1 VLLEVAGRRARAHA
15 IKTVTS
21 KLINP
26 IGPAVLR
33 IAGHWRTLVVLAVLA
48 LGCGIALLMP
58 FAAKTR
64 AAWFGEPIT
73 RLNDL
78 RQIDAGNRVRLSGV
92 VTFVSPEQGFYYLQD
107 EIGGMRIYPQGSLP
121 LPNVGDRL
129 VLRATI
135 KVAYD
140 AAAGRK
146 SVTLAD
152 DLRIEDS
159 RRGTLPE
166 ADAQPLPDLFSDPGT
181 REAIRVETSGIV
193 RAAKRDGGRM
203 LIEIADNGLRL
214 PVAVEEGQT
223 LSAQLLLDTRV
234 TVRGVVQTDY
244 NPWEEAVANNNE
256 LGPLLQVASRA
267 DIVITDRAPQ
277 DIPLAPS
284 VRALITDPKW
294 VAQGH
299 RVRIHTE
306 VIGAQS
312 PRVLLTRNGGLVLP
326 VETVTAQDY
335 QPGDLIEA
343 VGWPTPRRFTITL
356 QRADVVAIPKAA
368 AQIGDADDSALPVMT
383 SIAAIRR
390 MQSDVA
396 SRAYPVDLVGVIT
409 IVDPRSDHYF
419 IQSGNEGIYVDA
431 SDQALAH
438 VDVGSRVRLR
448 GLTWAG
454 GFAPVII
461 HPQLEML
468 GHTQLP
474 AGEKVDPEIAPSGSY
489 DSRWVQIEGVAR
501 PIQRTVW
508 GYSFNLMTA
517 IGPVA
522 VTMVRSED
530 PDISQKL
537 TDRRVRVRGA
547 FATSFTSERVLTGYR
562 MFVDSPRFI
571 EIIDSQSDSH
581 SSALPLREISN
592 LLRFSGTDQSTRR
605 ARVRGVV
612 TMRSVDYIYMQD
624 DSGSLRVQ
632 SQDRAVT
639 VGDVIDAIGYP
650 SPTDNGP
657 VLTDATIHRL
667 DAHKPVQAQVVT
679 PEDVL
684 KGTLDNRLVSIEARL
699 LNQVGTPTQ
708 QTLVLHDGHTTFN
721 AVLDGRL
728 NIGDLRDGSVL
739 RVVGITD
746 VQRQRSNIR
755 VYASDPVSFR
765 LLMRSLDD
773 LQLVKAAPWWDMRRA
788 WPVLSVLL
796 LVVCVAALWVL
807 ALRRRV
813 QAQTS
818 EINGQRDFLRQVI
831 DMCPNYIFVKDRA
844 GRFTLANRAMAE
856 AYGRTPEQ
864 MIGRTDT
871 DIGIPE
877 DEARAYF
884 IDDHEVMDSRREKI
898 VPEESCTDGRGQ
910 KRWMHTVKR
919 PILDEHGVATRVLG
933 VSNDVT
939 LHKEAEATLLR
950 AREAAEAANQAKSE
964 FLANMSH
971 EIRTPLNGIL
981 GMSELCLDTE
991 LTREQREYIETMKLS
1006 ADGLLNVINDI
1017 LDFSK
1022 IEAGRLEVDTME
1034 FDVRETLE
1042 AALKVV
1048 ALRAH
1053 QKGLELVSD
1062 IDVAVPPLLLGDG
1075 HRLRQVVL
1083 NLVGNAVKF
1092 TMEGEVVL
1100 RARVTGGD
1108 ASHCNLQISVIDTG
1122 IGIPAERREQI
1133 FKPFVQADSS
1143 TTRQFG
1149 GTGLG
1154 LTISSRLIEL
1164 MGGRVWVDS
1173 EPGRGSEFHFT
1184 LRLGRVQTA
1193 AAQDNAAAPLR
1204 GVRIMV
1210 VDDNASSRRALV
1222 ETLSRWQMRV
1232 KEAPDAATAMTTLE
1246 AQARAGNPVTILLA
1260 DMNMPGTDGAT
1271 LVTQIRERDGLGV
1284 AGTVMLISAG
1294 QRDEISRCRHL
1305 GVSGYIPKPVR
1316 TSELRD
1322 TLLRMLSVSVVSNVA
1337 SLRASAPAEEG
1348 SGLSILL
1355 AEDNAVNQLVMQ
1367 RLLAK
1372 RGHRVVTAAN
1382 GQAAL
1387 DAMKRDAFDLIFM
1400 DVQMPLM
1407 DGFDAT
1413 AEIRRR
1419 EAGSSHRIP
1428 IVALTAH
1435 AMSGDRE
1442 RCLRAGMDAYMTKP
1456 VNPVE
1461 LDEMLKLF
1469 VHREYGAA

>member
-1 VLLEVAGRRARAHA
+1 MGA
-15 IKTVTS
+15 
-21 KLINP
+21 
-26 IGPAVLR
+26 AVLR

-48 LGCGIALLMP
+48 LAGGVVLLMP
-58 FAAKTR
+58 FAAKSR
-64 AAWFGEPIT
+64 VAWFGEPIT

-78 RQIDAGNRVRLSGV
+78 RHIGSGNHVRITGV
-92 VTFVSPEQGFYYLQD
+92 VTFVSPEQRFYYLQD
-107 EIGGMRIYPQGSLP
+107 DIAGMRIYPEGTLP
-121 LPNVGDRL
+121 LPQVGDRI
-129 VLRATI
+129 VVRATI
-135 KVAYD
+135 KQEYD
-140 AAAGRK
+140 ASSARR

-152 DLRIEDS
+152 DLRIDES
-159 RRGTLPE
+159 RHDRLPP
-166 ADAQPLPDLFSDPGT
+166 ADAHALADLFADSGT
-181 REAIRVETSGIV
+181 REAIRVETTGIV
-193 RAAKRDGGRM
+193 RAARRDGQRM
-203 LIEIADNGLRL
+203 LLEIADNGLRL
-214 PVAVEEGQT
+214 PVAVQEGQT
-223 LSAQLLLDTRV
+223 LTPQLLLDARI

-244 NPWEEAVANNNE
+244 NPWEESVANNNE
-256 LGPLLQVASRA
+256 LGPLLQVASRE
-267 DIVITDRAPQ
+267 DVTVRDSAPE

-284 VRALITDPKW
+284 VRALITEPRW
-294 VAQGH
+294 VSQGH
-299 RVRIHTE
+299 RVRVQAT
-306 VIGAQS
+306 VVAPQNPG
-312 PRVLLTRNGGLVLP
+312 VLLAQNGGLVIP
-326 VETVTAQDY
+326 IETTAAEGY
-335 QPGDLIEA
+335 KAGDVIEA

-356 QRADVVAIPKAA
+356 QRADVSRIPAA
-368 AQIGDADDSALPVMT
+368 AALLAEDDDTHSALPVMT

-390 MQSDVA
+390 MQTDVA
-396 SRAYPVDLVGVIT
+396 SRAYPVNVLGVIT
-409 IVDPRSDHYF
+409 IVDPQSDHFF
-419 IQSGNEGIYVDA
+419 IQAGSEGIYVDA
-431 SDQALAH
+431 SDQALGH
-438 VDVGSRVRLR
+438 VPVGSKVRLR

-454 GFAPVII
+454 GFAPAII
-461 HPQLEML
+461 HPRLEIL
-468 GHTQLP
+468 GQTELP
-474 AGEKVDPEIAPSGSY
+474 PGEIIDPELAPSGVY

-501 PIQRTVW
+501 PLQKTRW
-508 GYSFNLMTA
+508 GYSFNLMTSL
-517 IGPVA
+517 GPVG
-522 VTMVRSED
+522 VTLVRNTD
-530 PDISQKL
+530 PDISQKV
-537 TDRRVRVRGA
+537 TDMHVRVRGA
-547 FATSFTSERVLTGYR
+547 FATSFNSERVLTGYR

-571 EIIDSQSDSH
+571 EILDSKMTAASGTM
-581 SSALPLREISN
+581 PLTEISN
-592 LLRFSGTDQSTRR
+592 LLRFSGADQSSRR
-605 ARVRGVV
+605 VRVRGIV
-612 TMRSVDYIYMQD
+612 TLRSGDLLYLQD
-624 DSGSLRVQ
+624 SSGSLRVE
-632 SQDRAVT
+632 STERDVG
-639 VGDVIDAIGYP
+639 VGDVIDAVGYP
-650 SPTDNGP
+650 SPTVNGP
-657 VLTDATIHRL
+657 MLTDAVVRKL
-667 DAHKPVQAQVVT
+667 DANKPVQAQSVT

-684 KGTLDNRLVSIEARL
+684 KGGIDNRLVVIDARL

-721 AVLDGRL
+721 AVLDGGVSL
-728 NIGDLRDGSVL
+728 GNLRDGSTL
-739 RVVGITD
+739 RVVGVTD
-746 VQRQRSNIR
+746 VQRQRSAIR
-755 VYASDPVSFR
+755 VYTTDPISFR
-765 LLMRSLDD
+765 LLMRSSDD
-773 LQLVKAAPWWDMRRA
+773 VQVVKAAPWWDLRRA
-788 WPVLSVLL
+788 WPALSVLL
-796 LVVCVAALWVL
+796 LVLCVATLWVV

-813 QAQTS
+813 HAQTS

-856 AYGRTPEQ
+856 AYGRTPDQ
-864 MIGRTDT
+864 MIGRNDT

-877 DEARAYF
+877 DEARGYF
-884 IDDHEVMDSRREKI
+884 IDDREVLDSRVEKV
-898 VPEESCTDGRGQ
+898 VPEESCTDGRGNR
-910 KRWMHTVKR
+910 RWMHTVKR
-919 PILDEHGVATRVLG
+919 PILDEHGLASHVLG

-939 LHKEAEATLLR
+939 LHKEAESTLLR

-1022 IEAGRLEVDTME
+1022 IEAGRFEVDAME

-1062 IDVAVPPLLLGDG
+1062 IDVAIPALLVGDA

-1092 TMEGEVVL
+1092 TMEGEVIL

-1108 ASHCNLQISVIDTG
+1108 ATNCNLQISVIDTG
-1122 IGIPAERREQI
+1122 IGIPADRREQI

-1184 LRLGRVQTA
+1184 LSLGRVQTVTA
-1193 AAQDNAAAPLR
+1193 DNSIAPLR
-1204 GVRIMV
+1204 GVRVLV
-1210 VDDNASSRRALV
+1210 VDDTASSRRALID
-1222 ETLSRWQMRV
+1222 TLSRWNMRV
-1232 KEAPDAATAMTTLE
+1232 FEAADAAAAVAALEQHAGTAD
-1246 AQARAGNPVTILLA
+1246 PVTILLA
-1260 DMNMPGTDGAT
+1260 DMNMPGTDGAA
-1271 LVTQIRERDGLGV
+1271 LVTQIRERGGLGL
-1284 AGTVMLISAG
+1284 AGIVMLISAG

-1322 TLLRMLSVSVVSNVA
+1322 TLLRMLSVSVVSSVA
-1337 SLRASAPAEEG
+1337 ALRAPAQVEEG
-1348 SGLSILL
+1348 HGLSILL

-1387 DAMKRDAFDLIFM
+1387 DAMKRDAFDLVFM
-1400 DVQMPLM
+1400 DVQMPLL
-1407 DGFDAT
+1407 DGFEAT

-1419 EAGSSHRIP
+1419 EAGSSRHVP

-1461 LDEMLKLF
+1461 LDQMLKLF
-1469 VHREYGAA
+1469 THREYERSERLTADSG